1 MPIKDTAVR
10 ELIKRETQRQ
20 NETLNLIA
28 SENYAPK
35 DVLEALGS
43 PFTNKYA
50 EGYPGKRY
58 YPGNEIVDQL
68 ENIAIDRAKKLFKAE
83 HANVQALSGGGANL
97 AIYAALMEPGE
108 KLMALKLSHGGHLS
122 HGHPVN
128 FSGKNYKIIFYEVD
142 KITGRL
148 DMDKIRAQAEV
159 EKPKVIMAGASAYA
173 REINWKEF
181 SAIAKSVG
189 AYLVAD
195 ISHTAGL
202 IAGGALKNPCTYAD
216 VVMTTTHK
224 SLRGPRGAIILCKK
238 ELASAIDKSIFP
250 GFQGGPHMASIAGI
264 AVALKNASEEKFKN
278 YAKLTIANA
287 KAMAKEFKKFGI
299 NIVSGGTD
307 THLMVLDLSKQNISG
322 KIAEELLATAGI
334 TVSRSTIPDDN
345 RSPMDPSG
353 IRLGTPAMTTRGFKE
368 KEFIR
373 TAQII
378 SAIIA
383 GKNSKKDLKI
393 FKEEI
398 TKLLK
403 RFPVE

>member
-10 ELIKRETQRQ
+10 ELIRREAQRQ

-28 SENYAPK
+28 SENYAPR

-68 ENIAIDRAKKLFKAE
+68 ENLAINRAKKLFKAE

-97 AIYAALMEPGE
+97 AIYLALMQPGE

-142 KITGRL
+142 KATGRL
-148 DMDKIRAQAEV
+148 DMDKIRAQAEI
-159 EKPKVIMAGASAYA
+159 EKPKVIIAGASAYA

-181 SAIAKSVG
+181 SVIAKSVG

-202 IAGGALKNPCTYAD
+202 IAGGALKNPCPYAD

-238 ELASAIDKSIFP
+238 ELASVIDKSIFP

-264 AVALKNASEEKFKN
+264 AVALKNASEEKFKT
-278 YAKLTIANA
+278 YAKSTIINS

-299 NIVSGGTD
+299 DIISGGTD

-322 KIAEELLATAGI
+322 KIAEELLVAAGI
-334 TVSRSTIPDDN
+334 TVSRSTIPDDT

-353 IRLGTPAMTTRGFKE
+353 IRIGTPAMTTRGFKE

-378 SAIIA
+378 SAIIT
-383 GKNSKKDLKI
+383 GKNSKKDLKV
-393 FKEEI
+393 FREEI

-403 RFPVE
+403 KFPVK